1 MDISNRLNTIRHE
14 SHEILS
20 IDYSGLTNP
29 ADSIALIGLA
39 TEQISGRTA
48 DSIRLLTNCEGA
60 TFTKETVAAMEGF
73 TQAAH
78 GIATKTA
85 VYGLDGMLEFVA
97 KSAIRNAERNIE
109 VFDSRASALD
119 WLTID

>member
-1 MDISNRLNTIRHE
+1 
-14 SHEILS
+14 
-20 IDYSGLTNP
+20 
-29 ADSIALIGLA
+29 
-39 TEQISGRTA
+39 
-48 DSIRLLTNCEGA
+48 
-60 TFTKETVAAMEGF
+60 MEGF